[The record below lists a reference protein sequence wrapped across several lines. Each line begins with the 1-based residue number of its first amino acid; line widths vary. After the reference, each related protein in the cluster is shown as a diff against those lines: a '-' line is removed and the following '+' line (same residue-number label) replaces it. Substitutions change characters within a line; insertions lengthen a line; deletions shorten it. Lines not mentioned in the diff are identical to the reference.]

1 MRAAAFRL
9 ARGVLTQ
16 SNFGVVRFEV
26 DDEGRVTA
34 CQDLYTNQ
42 PGKHEGVLVNTY
54 RVELERFGDE
64 LPKLSFIE
72 RRVSAARILASLA
85 ARLMIACASL
95 ATSPCFRR

>member
-1 MRAAAFRL
+1 MPGTYSKIAKEHAALLDKFRL

-16 SNFGVVRFEV
+16 SNFGVVRFEL
-26 DDEGRVTA
+26 DEVGRVTA

-64 LPKLSFIE
+64 RPKLSFIE
-72 RRVSAARILASLA
+72 PPAES
-85 ARLMIACASL
+85 
-95 ATSPCFRR
+95 